1 MHYNTRLL
9 PLVLMSAVLSSPL
22 ACAEPDAR
30 EIQQTRAAWEE
41 ADQKLRD
48 KWQSYRSRERDTL
61 RLEEEWLKSLTDL
74 QNSHMRVCRARQA
87 LSSPRRDW
95 DYAQRKDTYGAPRS
109 DWEAAD
115 KALKKWVDYDKRVQQ
130 EHDNFCR
137 LQEVALR
144 KQQAWQESVKRLRSS
159 LAELRREQEEV
170 DKKRAAW
177 QAAEKR

>member
-1 MHYNTRLL
+1 MRLQLQIL
-9 PLVLMSAVLSSPL
+9 PLILMASVLSSPF
-22 ACAEPDAR
+22 ATAAPDAR
-30 EIQQTRAAWEE
+30 EVQQTRIAWEE
-41 ADQKLRD
+41 ADKKLHE
-48 KWQSYRSRERDTL
+48 KWLNYRNQERNVL

-74 QNSHMRVCRARQA
+74 NNSHMRVCRARQA

-95 DYAQRKDTYGAPRS
+95 DYAQRKNTYGAPRS

-115 KALKKWVDYDKRVQQ
+115 RSLKKWVDYNKRVQQ

-144 KQQAWQESVKRLRSS
+144 KQQAWQEAVKRLRST

-170 DKKRAAW
+170 DKKRASW
-177 QAAEKR
+177 VAAENK